1 MCPSF
6 LRSTE
11 AGGIFT
17 AFSSPDI
24 PEKHALSIPETNTT
38 LELNYSLI
46 KILKKKKNKYPLYAH
61 TLYLTTS

>member
-6 LRSTE
+6 LQSTE
-11 AGGIFT
+11 AGGILT

-38 LELNYSLI
+38 LELNYSLV
-46 KILKKKKNKYPLYAH
+46 KILKKKKKCPLYAH
-61 TLYLTTS
+61 TLYLTIS